1 MTAMRRVVPDHLRE
15 MAIRRLVGRTVA
27 LLAAL
32 VLLAGC
38 TQTRHFRADEAPPA
52 ARGAEVLV
60 VEPDVELAE
69 LLASGIQEPRADW
82 TQAARSHLD
91 AGLATVLAERGVRTR
106 RWQAAEDPGLASRQ
120 RQHILLHEAVGTS
133 ILIHRYANIPLPNKG
148 EAFDWTLGPDARAL
162 DPEARYALF
171 VYVRDSYASA
181 GRKAM
186 LALTLLGVG
195 VQLGQQIGFASL
207 VDLDDGRVVW
217 FNLMASA
224 TGDLR
229 NADDALASVR
239 ALLEGAPL

>member
-1 MTAMRRVVPDHLRE
+1 MRTRTARPF
-15 MAIRRLVGRTVA
+15 VGRTAA

-38 TQTRHFRADEAPPA
+38 TQTRHFRADEASPA
-52 ARGAEVLV
+52 ARGAEVLL

-82 TQAARSHLD
+82 TQAAREHLN
-91 AGLATVLAERGVRTR
+91 AGVATVLAERGVSAR
-106 RWQAAEDPGLASRQ
+106 RWQPAEEVELAARQ
-120 RQHILLHEAVGTS
+120 RQHVLLHEAVGTS
-133 ILIHRYANIPLPNKG
+133 ILIHRYANVPLPNKG
-148 EAFDWTLGPDARAL
+148 QAFDWTLGPDARSL
-162 DPEARYALF
+162 DPDARYALF

-195 VQLGQQIGFASL
+195 VQLGQQVGFASL
-207 VDLDDGRVVW
+207 VDLSDGRVVW

-229 NADDALASVR
+229 NAEDALASVS